1 MYDDDS
7 RLEGLA
13 QLFQAEARAR
23 QRHAGDPE
31 GFVRLAYM
39 AKSALDRTRGVG
51 NRYSASLVD
60 LCDALE
66 GSGMPQ
72 IANPEKTTLPECYLM
87 AARILQAAAL
97 EDLRDA

>member
-7 RLEGLA
+7 RLDGLA

-23 QRHAGDPE
+23 QRHAGDPQ
-31 GFVRLAYM
+31 GFVRMAYI
-39 AKSALDRTRGVG
+39 AKSALDRTRGSG

-66 GSGMPQ
+66 GSGTPQ
-72 IANPEKTTLPECYLM
+72 IAPRANATLPECYLM

-97 EDLRDA
+97 ENLRDA